1 MFMRA
6 LASYIF
12 CAHHIISDHHHAV
25 TAVLFPWFAEIIGVL
40 TFFVLA
46 RYCHFLPFTA
56 VVFLIGTLM
65 GVSVTARGYAA
76 NELAVSIVQWAN
88 IDGHVLLLVFLPGL
102 LFKDAFEV
110 NFHLFK
116 KAFWQLLISEYRVLQ
131 CA

>member
-1 MFMRA
+1 MH
-6 LASYIF
+6 I
-12 CAHHIISDHHHAV
+12 AHILRRSHHP
-25 TAVLFPWFAEIIGVL
+25 TRRSGVL

-46 RYCHFLPFTA
+46 RYCHFLPYTA
-56 VVFLIGTLM
+56 VMFLLGTLM
-65 GVSVTARGYAA
+65 GVAVTARGYAS

-116 KAFWQLLISEYRVLQ
+116 KSFWQLLISE
-131 CA
+131 